1 MDDTFRFRFR
11 QSHRFI
17 AAAERI
23 PNLKYWS
30 AGRYKNF
37 WNYPKCVPAMA
48 TSRWL
53 SISLMALKLVY
64 LNKTKS
70 IFTSKKSLSECC
82 VFLKR
87 RLHGRLRV
95 LELGHRAVRVKCC
108 PVNKT
113 LVSGFI
119 SLREMI
125 KLSSILSLKCHQH
138 DIGGEKMTAKITS
151 ATLHWRQYFR
161 FSRVSSF
168 QPRPLADDRNRQK
181 PQKTFIS
188 FVFNFSFFKTIDLS
202 HPNDVAIKDA
212 VNVLYSPTTTS
223 VVLQFL
229 FI

>member
-30 AGRYKNF
+30 AGLYKNF

-70 IFTSKKSLSECC
+70 IFTSKKPLSECC

-95 LELGHRAVRVKCC
+95 LELGHRAVRVKCG

-138 DIGGEKMTAKITS
+138 DIGGRRWQPRSRPPLCIDVNIS
-151 ATLHWRQYFR
+151 ASVGFPR
-161 FSRVSSF
+161 FSRDPWRMIGIVKSPKRLLFPSF
-168 QPRPLADDRNRQK
+168 L
-181 PQKTFIS
+181 I
-188 FVFNFSFFKTIDLS
+188 
-202 HPNDVAIKDA
+202 
-212 VNVLYSPTTTS
+212 
-223 VVLQFL
+223 FL
-229 FI
+229 FLKQLIYRIQTT

>member
-1 MDDTFRFRFR
+1 
-11 QSHRFI
+11 
-17 AAAERI
+17 
-23 PNLKYWS
+23 
-30 AGRYKNF
+30 
-37 WNYPKCVPAMA
+37 MA

-70 IFTSKKSLSECC
+70 IFTSKKPLSECC

-138 DIGGEKMTAKITS
+138 DIGGEDDSQDHVRHFALTS
-151 ATLHWRQYFR
+151 IFPLQSGFLVSAAT
-161 FSRVSSF
+161 
-168 QPRPLADDRNRQK
+168 PGG
-181 PQKTFIS
+181 
-188 FVFNFSFFKTIDLS
+188 
-202 HPNDVAIKDA
+202 
-212 VNVLYSPTTTS
+212 
-223 VVLQFL
+223 
-229 FI
+229 